1 MSKRSRKSTKGEAS
15 SSQAPSIMDKIRGF
29 GVFESAT
36 HQHFYDRIMNLP
48 IQFGPVVDWTFFA
61 RHGLAD
67 EFFQSINKDDFAGP
81 QWEYHSRTNPTFEG
95 VSFRLGGETR
105 TMSLLEFG
113 WRVGLYD
120 EEVASHE
127 DTVRT

>member
-1 MSKRSRKSTKGEAS
+1 MSRSIENRYVNS
-15 SSQAPSIMDKIRGF
+15 SLLLSLRNTI
-29 GVFESAT
+29 
-36 HQHFYDRIMNLP
+36 L
-48 IQFGPVVDWTFFA
+48 GP
-61 RHGLAD
+61 
-67 EFFQSINKDDFAGP
+67 
-81 QWEYHSRTNPTFEG
+81 NPTFEG